1 MSKIVDNTNFGE
13 KLIVLW
19 LWFFL
24 AELHFILIIFIKLER
39 IESGISLI
47 LKKEKKNELNFDYII
62 LLSLKRKNEMCSIEL
77 DSFTW
82 KALKDENLESSTVL
96 K

>member
-1 MSKIVDNTNFGE
+1 MVIV
-13 KLIVLW
+13 
-19 LWFFL
+19 FL
-24 AELHFILIIFIKLER
+24 SRIAFYFDHFYKTGTHRVWDITHL
-39 IESGISLI
+39 
-47 LKKEKKNELNFDYII
+47 EKKNELNFDYII